1 MAEPLRHPGTGRPAG
16 RVDLAHLPVR
26 GRVAS
31 SGYVDA
37 ITIMPAGGAPKFSAV
52 VTGEGPNRHGT
63 ARIRL
68 VWLGQHRVPGI
79 EAGIRLGF
87 EGMVFP
93 VEGMPTMYNPRYEIL
108 SPTEA

>member
-1 MAEPLRHPGTGRPAG
+1 M
-16 RVDLAHLPVR
+16 DLAHLPVR

-31 SGYVDA
+31 SGYVEA
-37 ITIMPAGGAPKFSAV
+37 ITILPAGRAPKFSAV
-52 VTGEGPNRHGT
+52 VTEAEPDRRSAGGP

-87 EGMVFP
+87 EGMVFL
-93 VEGMPTMYNPRYEIL
+93 VDGMPTMYNPRYEIL

>member
-1 MAEPLRHPGTGRPAG
+1 VE
-16 RVDLAHLPVR
+16 
-26 GRVAS
+26 
-31 SGYVDA
+31 A
-37 ITIMPAGGAPKFSAV
+37 ITILPASGVPKFSAV
-52 VTGEGPNRHGT
+52 VTEPDPDRRRAGT
-63 ARIRL
+63 RVRL

-93 VEGMPTMYNPRYEIL
+93 VDGLPTIYNPRYEIL